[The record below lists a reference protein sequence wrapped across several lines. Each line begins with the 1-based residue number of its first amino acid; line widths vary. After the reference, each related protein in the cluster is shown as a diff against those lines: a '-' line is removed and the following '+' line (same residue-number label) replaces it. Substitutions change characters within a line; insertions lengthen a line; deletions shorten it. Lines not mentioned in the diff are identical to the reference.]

1 MICETFLK
9 LTPLE
14 QSTFIGQLVH
24 SVQNDETLLKKGK
37 QIIIEAEKRGLFA
50 GVIINPLN
58 KNECTSITES
68 RL

>member
-24 SVQNDETLLKKGK
+24 SVQNDEDLLKKGK
-37 QIIIEAEKRGLFA
+37 SIIFEAEKKGLFD
-50 GVIINPLN
+50 GVIINPMP
-58 KNECTSITES
+58 ES
-68 RL
+68 D